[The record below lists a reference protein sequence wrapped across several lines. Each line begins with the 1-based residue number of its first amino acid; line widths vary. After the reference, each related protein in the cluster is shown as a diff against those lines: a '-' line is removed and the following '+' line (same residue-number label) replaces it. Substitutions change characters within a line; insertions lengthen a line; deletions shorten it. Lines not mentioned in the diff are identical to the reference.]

1 MAAPDTGAPPTTR
14 PDGGDGRYPRPTVD
28 LDEAEWVWRDLAS
41 RSARVPVRDE
51 EVRLAV
57 VAGLARCT
65 GARYGDLLRVT
76 VDDLVLDPPEDVG
89 ARHGGGR
96 GSAARTGG
104 VVRVRHGKHRTV
116 RDHPLDPGAAA
127 VLARWLEVRE
137 ALCADLEGSVPRALL
152 LTVHH
157 THDNGVTVSKGLP
170 ITAQG
175 LVLSWRR
182 YVQRTAAEQG
192 ARRRP
197 LPTRFEQVRRAWV
210 VARAAADGGH

>member
-1 MAAPDTGAPPTTR
+1 VTTHDADVTPTPALEGGAA
-14 PDGGDGRYPRPTVD
+14 GRYPRPTVD
-28 LDEAEWVWRDLAS
+28 LEEAEWVWRDLAS
-41 RSARVPVRDE
+41 RASRVPVRDE

-57 VAGLARCT
+57 IAGLARCT

-76 VDDLVLDPPEDVG
+76 VDDLELDPPGD
-89 ARHGGGR
+89 GR
-96 GSAARTGG
+96 GG

-116 RDHPLDPGAAA
+116 RDHVLDTGAAA

-137 ALCADLEGSVPRALL
+137 ELCTDLEGSVPRALL

-182 YVQRTAAEQG
+182 YVHRTAGEQG
-192 ARRRP
+192 GRRRP

-210 VARAAADGGH
+210 VARDEADDGH

>member
-1 MAAPDTGAPPTTR
+1 VTGPDAPAPTTAAL
-14 PDGGDGRYPRPTVD
+14 DGGAGRYPRPTVD

-41 RSARVPVRDE
+41 RASRVPVRDE

-57 VAGLARCT
+57 IAGLARCT

-76 VDDLVLDPPEDVG
+76 VDDLELDPPTEG
-89 ARHGGGR
+89 P
-96 GSAARTGG
+96 GG

-116 RDHPLDPGAAA
+116 RDHLLDAGAAA

-137 ALCADLEGSVPRALL
+137 ELCTDLEGSVPRALL

-182 YVQRTAAEQG
+182 YVHRTAAEQG
-192 ARRRP
+192 GRRRP

-210 VARAAADGGH
+210 VARDEPDVRH

>member
-1 MAAPDTGAPPTTR
+1 MSR
-14 PDGGDGRYPRPTVD
+14 PDADVTPAAALDGAGGRYPRPTVD

-41 RSARVPVRDE
+41 RASRVPVRDE

-57 VAGLARCT
+57 IAGLARCS

-76 VDDLVLDPPEDVG
+76 VDDLVLDPAD
-89 ARHGGGR
+89 
-96 GSAARTGG
+96 GSAAGRVAGG

-116 RDHPLDPGAAA
+116 RDHPLDAGAAA
-127 VLARWLEVRE
+127 VVARWLEVRE
-137 ALCADLEGSVPRALL
+137 ELCADLEGSVPRALL

-182 YVQRTAAEQG
+182 YVHRTAAEQG
-192 ARRRP
+192 GRRRP

-210 VARAAADGGH
+210 AARDAADRGH

>member
-1 MAAPDTGAPPTTR
+1 MTDEPGDHDEAAPEPASAASR
-14 PDGGDGRYPRPTVD
+14 AYPRPTVD

-41 RSARVPVRDE
+41 RTSRVPVRHE

-57 VAGLARCT
+57 IAGLARCT

-76 VDDLVLDPPEDVG
+76 VDDVDLDDHQAGSVL
-89 ARHGGGR
+89 
-96 GSAARTGG
+96 
-104 VVRVRHGKHRTV
+104 VRHGKHRV
-116 RDHPLDPGAAA
+116 ERRHELDPGVVV
-127 VLARWLEVRE
+127 VLRRWAEVRAE
-137 ALCADLEGSVPRALL
+137 LCAELEGSPPRALL

-157 THDNGVTVSKGLP
+157 THVDGVTVAKGLP

-182 YVQRTAAEQG
+182 YVHRTAAEQG
-192 ARRRP
+192 GRRRP

-210 VARAAADGGH
+210 AARAEV

>member
-1 MAAPDTGAPPTTR
+1 MTPPDAPAPTTAAL
-14 PDGGDGRYPRPTVD
+14 DGLAGRYPRPTVD
-28 LDEAEWVWRDLAS
+28 LAEAEWVWRDLAS
-41 RSARVPVRDE
+41 RASRVPVRDE

-57 VAGLARCT
+57 IAGLARCT

-76 VDDLVLDPPEDVG
+76 VDDLALDPPGDGV
-89 ARHGGGR
+89 
-96 GSAARTGG
+96 GG

-116 RDHPLDPGAAA
+116 RDHVLDAAAAA

-137 ALCADLEGSVPRALL
+137 ELCADLEGSVPRALL

-182 YVQRTAAEQG
+182 YVHRTAAEQG

-210 VARAAADGGH
+210 VARDEPDGGH